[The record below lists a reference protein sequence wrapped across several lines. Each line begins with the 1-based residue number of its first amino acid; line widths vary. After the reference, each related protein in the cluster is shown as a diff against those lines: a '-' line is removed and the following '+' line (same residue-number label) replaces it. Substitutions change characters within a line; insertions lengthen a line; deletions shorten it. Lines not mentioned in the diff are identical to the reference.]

1 MASFETVAF
10 ISQIKY
16 LQTSVLVFLEEFH
29 KGYKNKDGSIVDDKY
44 VSYKTI
50 WKPYFRK
57 YINEHFGQGMLVQVK
72 GEMLPYA
79 IEQEKI
85 VDGYTII
92 GHFITMAS
100 YPRYGVKQE
109 QRMIKE
115 SQLHATEIPDLDAHN
130 QPDF

>member
-16 LQTSVLVFLEEFH
+16 LQTSVLVFLDEFH

-50 WKPYFRK
+50 WKPYFKK

-92 GHFITMAS
+92 GHFITIAS
-100 YPRYGVKQE
+100 YPRYGVRQE

-115 SQLHATEIPDLDAHN
+115 SQMHATDVPDLDAHN
-130 QPDF
+130 EPDF

>member
-130 QPDF
+130 EPDF

>member
-16 LQTSVLVFLEEFH
+16 LQTSVIVFLEEFH